1 MRRHWKPKA
10 RDPLVQR
17 GSHHDFNDDDHD
29 FNDDDHGGDDED
41 GGDHNDDGEDYGEEE
56 KLIHLW

>member
-1 MRRHWKPKA
+1 MHRHWKPKA

-17 GSHHDFNDDDHD
+17 GSHHD

>member
-1 MRRHWKPKA
+1 MRRHWKSKA

-29 FNDDDHGGDDED
+29 GDDDDGD
-41 GGDHNDDGEDYGEEE
+41 GDHNDDGEDCGEEE